1 MDERPYGGFFRRLAA
16 FILDQVLLA
25 LLYTVIFLVGAKI
38 LGIDLM
44 PLLSFRSSYGQNDF
58 LPLLLSYYGMT
69 TILNMTYFT
78 YFHGTTGQ
86 TPGKKLFGL
95 KVVLTD
101 GRPVPPG
108 IAFLRWVGYFVSAIF
123 LYLGYLWVIV
133 DRKKQAWHDKIAGTV
148 VIRIHRENLA
158 PEVKEEEK
166 IP

>member
-1 MDERPYGGFFRRLAA
+1 MDERPYGGFIRRLAA
-16 FILDQVLLA
+16 FAIDQVLLA
-25 LLYTVIFLVGAKI
+25 LFYTVIFIACVTI
-38 LGIDLM
+38 LGIDM
-44 PLLSFRSSYGQNDF
+44 RYLLHIRSWHGQNDA
-58 LPLLLSYYGMT
+58 LPLVLSYYGMT

-86 TPGKKLFGL
+86 TPGKKLLGL
-95 KVVLTD
+95 KVVQSD
-101 GRPVPPG
+101 GTPVTPG

-123 LYLGYLWVIV
+123 LYIGYLWVIV

-148 VIRIHRENLA
+148 VLRTRKESPL